1 MAIKSGNG
9 DITFDDDTIQSTAYV
24 PRTITKIVKGYNNFS
39 AMTSDGKIYSWG
51 YNAWGGIG
59 DGMTTTAL
67 PTEIQLKGTDRN
79 NISGCPFSYTPT
91 DLVSMNDSKYVLCE
105 NAARTDGVLLVWGY
119 NGYGQLGLGNTT
131 QQNYPKLSVG
141 TAVSK
146 LYYPDNHYEFNSTSY
161 PFSTAYMKKTDGT
174 FWCVG
179 YNGTGQ
185 LANGTVTNS
194 STWIALTPPTG
205 KTISNI
211 WVGSSTN
218 SCTFCK
224 TTDNLIYGIGY
235 NITGALGLGNTTQQ
249 NSWVQVTYFNA
260 ITDVIDIQ
268 TGDYDGGNYMWT
280 AVLTA
285 SGNIYTCG
293 NNTYGQLGDGT
304 VTQRSTFAQV
314 SLTKPVKKMVR
325 GSTCI
330 YVIFTDNTYAR
341 WGENTYGQLG
351 NGTATNS
358 STPIYS
364 SLTVS
369 NVWCTSGVNG
379 SHQTNVFILDT
390 AGILY
395 GCGRNNTGSL
405 GLGHATL
412 NVSTLTRIPFPKT
425 DVADVLGTA
434 TNDTTCIRC
443 TTGDKVYVCG
453 YNGNNELGSYPNN
466 TRYRFKQ
473 LTLG

>member
-1 MAIKSGNG
+1 MTIKLGNG

-59 DGMTTTAL
+59 DGTTTTTTAL

-131 QQNYPKLSVG
+131 QQNYPKISVG

-161 PFSTAYMKKTDGT
+161 PYSTAYMKKTDGT

-179 YNGTGQ
+179 YNGVGQ

-224 TTDNLIYGIGY
+224 TTDNLIYAVGY
-235 NITGALGLGNTTQQ
+235 NTTGALGIGNTTQQ

-293 NNTYGQLGDGT
+293 NNAYGQLGDGT
-304 VTQRSTFAQV
+304 TTTRSTFAQV
-314 SLTKPVKKMVR
+314 SLTKPVKKMIR
-325 GSTCI
+325 GSSSI

-341 WGENTYGQLG
+341 WGENNYGQLG
-351 NGTATNS
+351 NLTTTNS
-358 STPIYS
+358 PTPIYS
-364 SLTVS
+364 S
-369 NVWCTSGVNG
+369 NVFQKPNDIYSLITSGSNCLLNPPQNTTI
-379 SHQTNVFILDT
+379 SYKLTILLTNIFL
-390 AGILY
+390 
-395 GCGRNNTGSL
+395 
-405 GLGHATL
+405 
-412 NVSTLTRIPFPKT
+412 
-425 DVADVLGTA
+425 
-434 TNDTTCIRC
+434 
-443 TTGDKVYVCG
+443 
-453 YNGNNELGSYPNN
+453 
-466 TRYRFKQ
+466 
-473 LTLG
+473 